1 MAWISWCACS
11 EGCVAG
17 WKAWQ
22 VAQVVLLL
30 HVVLCHTHVRVILAA
45 VTSQIILVFL
55 GASVTA
61 SLQLVVVCVSQALK
75 WQRSHAYARVV
86 FERGGLRD
94 TVLCLW
100 SMLPMV
106 HRYFSGRTWQHAFR
120 GCGFGKGQTQLA
132 SHLRDWSP
140 GLVLPVAVVQC
151 S

>member
-17 WKAWQ
+17 CKAWQ

-30 HVVLCHTHVRVILAA
+30 HVVLCHKHVRVILAA

-55 GASVTA
+55 GASVAA
-61 SLQLVVVCVSQALK
+61 SLQLVVVCVSQALE

-94 TVLCLW
+94 GPVSVEHAAYGTQVCQRSYLAACLSW
-100 SMLPMV
+100 L
-106 HRYFSGRTWQHAFR
+106 RLWEGTNAAR
-120 GCGFGKGQTQLA
+120 LA
-132 SHLRDWSP
+132 SPR
-140 GLVLPVAVVQC
+140 LVSWAGAA
-151 S
+151 